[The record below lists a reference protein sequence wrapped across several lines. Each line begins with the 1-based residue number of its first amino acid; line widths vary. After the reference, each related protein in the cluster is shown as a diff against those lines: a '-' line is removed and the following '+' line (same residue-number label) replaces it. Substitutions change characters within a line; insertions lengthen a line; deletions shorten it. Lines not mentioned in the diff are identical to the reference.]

1 MNITSTS
8 RAERKVPRLRKIV
21 RDANDLRYARD
32 DRVWGL
38 EMTEF
43 EGDRWKLQK
52 VPFCRNLVKPPGRVI
67 FF

>member
-21 RDANDLRYARD
+21 RYANDLRSARD

-43 EGDRWKLQK
+43 EGDLSKPQK
-52 VPFCRNLVKPPGRVI
+52 VACCRKLVKPPRRVI